1 MANYLFD
8 SWNTVAR
15 RLGASRRIALILDFD
30 GTLAPIRSHPSLA
43 SVPEP
48 IRELLARIARLSRLR
63 LWIVTGRPR
72 ADLEEI
78 LHLPG
83 VQILGVYGG
92 SIPAGS
98 SETIHDR
105 YQEMQFLLQGM
116 KGVWVEDKT
125 ACFAVHYRDADRATI
140 RRARRLVRKRL
151 PAGMQI
157 RPGKC
162 VWDIVPAGFS
172 EKGDTVRKLLATHA
186 RIRAGD
192 RKRRVPEPSGEA
204 TGA

>member
-1 MANYLFD
+1 VL
-8 SWNTVAR
+8 
-15 RLGASRRIALILDFD
+15 
-30 GTLAPIRSHPSLA
+30 
-43 SVPEP
+43 
-48 IRELLARIARLSRLR
+48 
-63 LWIVTGRPR
+63 
-72 ADLEEI
+72 
-78 LHLPG
+78 
-83 VQILGVYGG
+83 ILGVYGG

-162 VWDIVPAGFS
+162 VWDIVPAEAVNEWAKPFS
-172 EKGDTVRKLLATHA
+172 TRPMRGDGPCHCGTGKRLRIVRDNPFGRGRSRRSPYPGPGASVRAKTPACFQGVLCRLNLAL
-186 RIRAGD
+186 R
-192 RKRRVPEPSGEA
+192 SYC
-204 TGA
+204 